1 MKKNNINNL
10 QFHLPNFIDITF
22 YALVE
27 SYNFD
32 SSFKYCLRTGKVK
45 SIEESYMN
53 LSQSYQKLE
62 NKEFI
67 YADLNTDTKEKI
79 ETYLLKNKSDI
90 ISWITSSDKFIPSSI
105 YDIYL
110 ETLSSKLTV
119 VETLLF
125 KNGSEKN
132 AQYKK
137 QL

>member
-27 SYNFD
+27 GYNSD

-53 LSQSYQKLE
+53 LSQSYQELE

-67 YADLNTDTKEKI
+67 YDDLNTDTKEKI
-79 ETYLLKNKSDI
+79 ETYLSKNKPDI

-110 ETLSSKLTV
+110 ETLSSKLTD